1 MGPGLGQ
8 GTGTV
13 ELGACP
19 QDQQATRQLTC
30 PRESHLELRI
40 DDEGVTG
47 PSCKLLKPFSKT
59 STLRD
64 CFILSSRR
72 FMAWLFLSS
81 SSNFS
86 EGLKEGGSLWSTKFS
101 QQSVNSEIEEGN
113 QTGPRG
119 SSCSARNSCFLS
131 PLFPSSSW
139 TLLCP
144 GNSPS
149 WVVSDLGP
157 RPSHNPSF
165 LASHRYRPRLTAPP
179 PAKPAPP
186 GVCPLGAAKP
196 LSYLGG
202 P

>member
-8 GTGTV
+8 ETGTV

-19 QDQQATRQLTC
+19 QDQQAMRQLTC
-30 PRESHLELRI
+30 PRESHLELCV

-47 PSCKLLKPFSKT
+47 PSCRLLKPFSKT
-59 STLRD
+59 ATLRD
-64 CFILSSRR
+64 SILSSRR
-72 FMAWLFLSS
+72 FMARLFLSS

-86 EGLKEGGSLWSTKFS
+86 EGLKEGGSSWSTKFS
-101 QQSVNSEIEEGN
+101 QQSVNSEIGEGN

-119 SSCSARNSCFLS
+119 NSCSARSSCFLS

-139 TLLCP
+139 ILLCP

-157 RPSHNPSF
+157 RRSHNPSF
-165 LASHRYRPRLTAPP
+165 LASHRSRPPP
-179 PAKPAPP
+179 HPTPAKPAPP